1 MNDRY
6 THIQQLAPEHPVRML
21 CALLGVSRSGYYD
34 WHGRGPSPRQQE
46 DARLSQELEAVFIE
60 KRRTYGRVRLTHE
73 LRARGHTCGQR
84 RVGRL
89 MKALSLWARPRR
101 RFRPQTT
108 DSRHDGPIARNLL
121 AQRPAPPSRPD
132 EVWVTDFTYIR
143 TAESWLFLAV
153 VLDLYSRRVVG
164 WAFGPELNTALA
176 RAALQMALNH
186 RRPQAGLLHHS
197 DRGCQY
203 ASADYRTLLAAH
215 GLVASMSRTGNPYD
229 NAAMESFYST
239 LKIEC
244 LHRHKLAT
252 HAQARAVT
260 FDYLETF
267 YNRERRHSALGY
279 KSPVDFEQQLN

>member
-6 THIQQLAPEHPVRML
+6 AHIQQLALEHQVTML
-21 CALLGVSRSGYYD
+21 CALLGVARSAYYD
-34 WHGRGPSPRQQE
+34 WRGGPGPRQQE
-46 DARLSQELEAVFIE
+46 DARLSQEVEAVFIE

-73 LRARGHTCGQR
+73 LRARGHTCGER

-89 MKALSLWARPRR
+89 MRAKDLHARPRR

-108 DSRHDGPIARNLL
+108 DSRHDGPIAPNRL
-121 AQRPAPPSRPD
+121 AERPAPPSRPN
-132 EVWVTDFTYIR
+132 EVWVTDFTFIPTR
-143 TAESWLFLAV
+143 EGWLFLAV

-164 WAFGPELNTALA
+164 WAFGTELTAVLA
-176 RAALQMALNH
+176 RAALQMALHH

-203 ASADYRTLLAAH
+203 ASADYRALLATH

-244 LHRHKLAT
+244 LHRQELTTRAE
-252 HAQARAVT
+252 ARAVT
-260 FDYLETF
+260 FDFIEAF
-267 YNRERRHSALGY
+267 YNRGRSHSALGY
-279 KSPVDFEQQLN
+279 KSPVDFENQTN